1 MSKAKANRAFPLSMA
16 ASEARTN
23 SVHSGTC
30 PALQNFWV
38 WHLRIQ
44 SRNIKKG
51 ACRSVFY
58 RRQIFW
64 TKKDNMNTKLILGVL
79 VLGSFAAVAETQAGK
94 QLCLLVACVLVAWP
108 TNNSL
113 SYSIPRFRC
122 ASVRAT
128 VFTLWCASVGRWKS
142 SRRSL
147 QFFVLIH
154 TIWHRHHMDMI
165 CRIV

>member
-1 MSKAKANRAFPLSMA
+1 MSKAKVNRAFPLSMA

-44 SRNIKKG
+44 SRNIKKKGRAEACFTG
-51 ACRSVFY
+51 ARFSGL
-58 RRQIFW
+58 
-64 TKKDNMNTKLILGVL
+64 KKDNMNTKLILGVL

-128 VFTLWCASVGRWKS
+128 VFTLWCASVGR
-142 SRRSL
+142 
-147 QFFVLIH
+147 
-154 TIWHRHHMDMI
+154 
-165 CRIV
+165 